1 MKKFLL
7 IACTI
12 CIAQTSQA
20 QFWKKKSKDS
30 TVVAKKIEVKKPET
44 KDLPKKVVDPKKM
57 ANRVADHFM
66 IQYGG
71 ENWANRPD
79 SVKLGGGFSRHFN
92 FYLMTDKPFKTNP
105 KFSVGYGIG
114 IGSSNMFFDKTYVNV
129 KATSNRLPFTN
140 VANTNHFE
148 KFKVTTIYLEVPVEV
163 RYTLNPEE
171 PASSWRFALGAKVG
185 TILNT
190 YSKGK
195 NLVTANGAS
204 VYGPSYIQ
212 KESSNRFFASQRL
225 SVTSRVSYGIF
236 GVHGSFDITPVLKDG
251 LGAPMNRY
259 SIGVVLSGL

>member
-7 IACTI
+7 VVCSI
-12 CIAQTSQA
+12 CLVYTSQA

-30 TVVAKKIEVKKPET
+30 TAVAKKVEVKKLET
-44 KDLPKKVVDPKKM
+44 KDLPQKKVDPKKM

-71 ENWANRPD
+71 DNWINRPD

-92 FYLMTDKPFKTNP
+92 FYIMTDKPFKTNP

-129 KATSNRLPFTN
+129 KATANRLPFTN

-148 KFKVTTIYLEVPVEV
+148 KFKVTTIYLEAPIEV

-185 TILNT
+185 TILST

-195 NLVTANGAS
+195 NLVTTTGAS
-204 VYGPSYIQ
+204 VFGPSYIQ
-212 KESSNRFFASQRL
+212 KESNNRFFASQRL
-225 SVTSRVSYGIF
+225 SVTSRISYGIF
-236 GVHGSFDITPVLKDG
+236 GVHGSFDVSPVLKDG
-251 LGAPMNRY
+251 LGPQMNRY

>member
-7 IACTI
+7 IACTF

-30 TVVAKKIEVKKPET
+30 TTTIKKEVVSKPET

-66 IQYGG
+66 IQYGA

-79 SVKLGGGFSRHFN
+79 SVRLGGGFSRHFN

-114 IGSSNMFFDKTYVNV
+114 IGSSNMFFDKTYVNI
-129 KATSNRLPFTN
+129 KATTNRLPFTN

-185 TILNT
+185 TILKT

-204 VYGPSYIQ
+204 VFGPSYIQ
-212 KESSNRFFASQRL
+212 KESNNRFFTSQRL
-225 SVTSRVSYGIF
+225 SVTSRISYGIF